1 MGIVY
6 RSEIDTWIL
15 VVLIISVVV
24 SLGAGALVG
33 FLMGSAKAWVLA
45 VLIAAPGSILPVWL
59 VATTY
64 YRIGSDHLHISCG
77 PVEMRV
83 PLSEI
88 KSVTPTNN
96 PLSSPALSLDRLRIE
111 YGQGKSV
118 MISPRDKHSFIRDLN
133 AARESA
139 R

>member
-1 MGIVY
+1 MTMVY

-24 SLGAGALVG
+24 SLGAGALLISVI
-33 FLMGSAKAWVLA
+33 GSTKSWLLA
-45 VLIAAPGSILPVWL
+45 ILIASPGSILPVWL

-64 YRIGSDHLHISCG
+64 YKIEPDHLFISCG
-77 PVEMRV
+77 PVQTKV
-83 PLSEI
+83 PLWEI
-88 KSVTPTNN
+88 KSITPTNN

-118 MISPRDKHSFIRDLN
+118 MISPRDKERFIRDLN

>member
-1 MGIVY
+1 MY

-15 VVLIISVVV
+15 AILIVSVVV
-24 SLGAGALVG
+24 SLGAGALVVS
-33 FLMGSAKAWVLA
+33 LIGSAKAWVLA

-64 YRIGSDHLHISCG
+64 YRIEADHLLIRCG
-77 PVEMRV
+77 PVEKLV

-111 YGQGKSV
+111 YGQGRAV
-118 MISPRDKHSFIRDLN
+118 MISPRDKDDFIRELN
-133 AARESA
+133 AAREGA